1 MTANVLMN
9 DFRAQWA
16 DIGADAHAALSAVG
30 ESGWYVLGARV
41 TEFERALAG
50 AIGVPHIVGCGSGL
64 DGLEIALRA
73 TGLAPGDRVITTPL
87 SAFATTLAIV
97 RAGGVPVF
105 VDVDESGLLDLN
117 AVAGLLARD
126 AGIRHLLPV
135 HLYGHALDL
144 RRLERLKRE
153 HKLWVVEDVAQAL
166 GARSYVSP
174 VGSVGQIAATS
185 FYPTKNLGALG
196 DAGAVL
202 TSDPELA
209 ARARQLRD
217 YGQTAKYRH
226 DVIGMNSRLD
236 ELHAAILSRALL
248 PRWAEWSARRRTIAD
263 RYLQELQHPQVTPLP
278 IPAGS
283 ESVWHLFPVRVP
295 SKQRSGL
302 MAHLEA
308 HGIQSA
314 VHYPTPIHEQ
324 RALASVPFV
333 VHGSLERARALCQ
346 AELSLPIHPYMTDAQ
361 VSSVIT
367 AVNAWRST

>member
-1 MTANVLMN
+1 
-9 DFRAQWA
+9 
-16 DIGADAHAALSAVG
+16 HAALSAVG

-50 AIGVPHIVGCGSGL
+50 AIGVPHAIGCASGL

-73 TGLAPGDRVITTPL
+73 TGLKPGDRVITTPV

-117 AVAGLLARD
+117 VVAALLARD
-126 AGIRHLLPV
+126 SGIRHLLPV

-144 RRLERLKRE
+144 RQLERLKRE
-153 HKLWVVEDVAQAL
+153 HQLWVIEDAAQAL

-174 VGSVGQIAATS
+174 VGSVGQISATS

-202 TSDPELA
+202 TTDPALA
-209 ARARQLRD
+209 ARARELRD
-217 YGQTAKYRH
+217 YGQTAKNRH

-236 ELHAAILSRALL
+236 ELHAAILSRAML
-248 PRWAEWSARRRTIAD
+248 PRWAAWNARRRVIAD
-263 RYLQELQHPQVTPLP
+263 RYLRELQHTRVTPLP
-278 IPAGS
+278 VPAGS

-295 SKQRSGL
+295 PEQRSSL

-308 HGIQSA
+308 HGIQSG

-324 RALASVPFV
+324 RALASIPFV
-333 VHGSLERARALCQ
+333 VHGTLTRARALCQ
-346 AELSLPIHPYMTDAQ
+346 TELSLPVHPYMTDAQ
-361 VSSVIT
+361 VSSVIA
-367 AVNAWRST
+367 AVNAWRPT